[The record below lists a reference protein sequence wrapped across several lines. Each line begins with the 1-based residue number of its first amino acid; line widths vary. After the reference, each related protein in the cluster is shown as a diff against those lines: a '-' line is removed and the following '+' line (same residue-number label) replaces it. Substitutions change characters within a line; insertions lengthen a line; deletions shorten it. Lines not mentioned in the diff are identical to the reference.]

1 MRQWNETRSKE
12 AALTSVSSQHK
23 VDIGAKPNV
32 KFSMAHEVS
41 HHHFLNHSN
50 FCFLLLMCVCVK
62 EGGGEE
68 RGGVIGICKIT
79 NSIHNQCLLQA
90 LSYAWLSSR
99 PVCTAARRPH
109 PENYSCQI
117 RRPLLLPLPA

>member
-1 MRQWNETRSKE
+1 MSEDLALTLSTERLTNLGLTPRLCGLGMRQWNETRSKE

-23 VDIGAKPNV
+23 VDIGTKPNV

-62 EGGGEE
+62 EGGR
-68 RGGVIGICKIT
+68 RGREGRGDR
-79 NSIHNQCLLQA
+79 HLQ
-90 LSYAWLSSR
+90 
-99 PVCTAARRPH
+99 
-109 PENYSCQI
+109 NYKLDS
-117 RRPLLLPLPA
+117 

>member
-23 VDIGAKPNV
+23 VDIGTKPDV
-32 KFSMAHEVS
+32 KFFMAHEVS

-62 EGGGEE
+62 EGGV
-68 RGGVIGICKIT
+68 RGREGRGDRICKIT

-109 PENYSCQI
+109 PENHSCQI
-117 RRPLLLPLPA
+117 RRPLLPLPA